1 MEARVC
7 RALTCYDGPSLL
19 GKSISG
25 CRGAAVGPLTFVS
38 TRWLWSRLIQTTVY
52 MCCTLGEFSAKIYWS
67 VSKIS
72 LGNLLNIC
80 WARFVHS
87 LSKLH
92 STPHTTA
99 DAILTLRREFD
110 KPLRPTRPWCLR
122 PLESILQQMNAA
134 PFFHFISSKIFTV
147 SQLLVWRSAGSSQT
161 PSMRHV
167 VRCPAVCR
175 SILAP
180 IIFTARC

>member
-52 MCCTLGEFSAKIYWS
+52 MCCTLGELSAKIYWS

-122 PLESILQQMNAA
+122 PLESICSKWMLLL
-134 PFFHFISSKIFTV
+134 FFISTH
-147 SQLLVWRSAGSSQT
+147 LRSSQFHNCLCEDRREALKPPLCDT
-161 PSMRHV
+161 SSA
-167 VRCPAVCR
+167 VRQYVGL
-175 SILAP
+175 SLLQ
-180 IIFTARC
+180 